1 MVARTDIPFMMHTI
15 PHLVK
20 ACSFPFEKRVL
31 VVDGAPLRGDK
42 VSRPGIGTME
52 QLRASCDEL
61 IHQGVMDYIIDMDYS
76 DTYRNQTYRKY
87 FSSTSLKPTHNYKGY
102 PILGSI
108 FSMEEV
114 PGDYVLHFDSDMM
127 LYQSPDY
134 NWIEAGIE
142 LLTNNDSVMFVRPLS
157 CPPGKAG
164 EFYQKFSFTKD
175 PGGFY
180 RFKFFGSRAYLL
192 NHKKFDQLLPL
203 PVLWTKFKR
212 PWISKLPG
220 RLLTHLHNLTGRGAL
235 DSWEVMVSRK
245 LEKTQYVRATL
256 TSDQAWTVH
265 PKDRGERF
273 INALPGL
280 IRRIEAGE
288 YPDAQGGYYD
298 LKLDAWLN

>member
-1 MVARTDIPFMMHTI
+1 MVARTDIPFIMHTI
-15 PHLVK
+15 PHLIK

-31 VVDGAPLRGDK
+31 VVDVAPLRGDK
-42 VSRPGIGTME
+42 VGRPGIGTME
-52 QLRASCDEL
+52 QLRANCDEL
-61 IHQGVMDYIIDMDYS
+61 IQRGVMDYTIDMDYS
-76 DTYRNQTYRKY
+76 DAYRNQTYRKY

-134 NWIEAGIE
+134 SWIEAGMK

-157 CPPGKAG
+157 GPPGKAG
-164 EFYQKFSFTKD
+164 EFHQNFSFTKD
-175 PGGFY
+175 PDGFY

-192 NHKKFDQLLPL
+192 NRKKFEQLLPL
-203 PVLWTKFKR
+203 PILWTRFKR

-220 RLLTHLHNLTGRGAL
+220 QLLTHLHNLTGRGAL

-245 LEKTQYVRATL
+245 LERTQYVRATL

-265 PKDRGERF
+265 PKDRGERL

-288 YPDAQGGYYD
+288 YPEAQGGYYD